1 MVLPKKPDTR
11 VNRMHKNDQG
21 GHLLRPWFITKK
33 FLRCGTSRATGS
45 LMPISQSNFKSRSID
60 DKLKVEYRGG
70 KKYNRA
76 KRLRE
81 VFMDF
86 VEHQQGLR
94 KSLALEEKMILQPSV
109 VEAWATAKFGGNH
122 DASSAEDELHT
133 KSYTSLLDMLG
144 KYVLKNVQQVPISYN
159 PMSYNILSSL
169 RTVLFSSLPK
179 GGVDN
184 SLMYNGVACTG
195 RQIHAMRRWTHRMA
209 SCPELPPPLEDI
221 FKSLFWFGNYA
232 NSNGQLTMWKE
243 ETTNWFGS
251 YAMRFER
258 TPDLS
263 GCYAKVSGSGQG
275 CGAAAGQKRT

>member
-1 MVLPKKPDTR
+1 VISDQVYNSNASVPVQDDGVEKSDQDFHIFQKRPKPFR
-11 VNRMHKNDQG
+11 
-21 GHLLRPWFITKK
+21 
-33 FLRCGTSRATGS
+33 
-45 LMPISQSNFKSRSID
+45 LMKEAS
-60 DKLKVEYRGG
+60 
-70 KKYNRA
+70 
-76 KRLRE
+76 
-81 VFMDF
+81 F
-86 VEHQQGLR
+86 VEDIVIIMWGT
-94 KSLALEEKMILQPSV
+94 V